1 MYCRQRLIQAD
12 MRFQRLLESECKWWN
27 PALCILVSLLG
38 SLVLVVVSVLLRQ
51 GESKARAAAATV
63 MWEVETKHYCNV
75 FDSSFYVFAL
85 FVIIKSIALYIK
97 CQDKCS
103 PPILFMLLFQET

>member
-1 MYCRQRLIQAD
+1 MCCRQRLIQAD

-51 GESKARAAAATV
+51 GESKARAAAADTV

-75 FDSSFYVFAL
+75 FDSSFYVFA
-85 FVIIKSIALYIK
+85 FICHY
-97 CQDKCS
+97 
-103 PPILFMLLFQET
+103 

>member
-1 MYCRQRLIQAD
+1 MCCRQRLIQAD

-51 GESKARAAAATV
+51 GESKARAAAA
-63 MWEVETKHYCNV
+63 ETKHYC
-75 FDSSFYVFAL
+75 YVFAL
-85 FVIIKSIALYIK
+85 FVIIKSIVLYLK
-97 CQDKCS
+97 CQDKCLL
-103 PPILFMLLFQET
+103 PILFMLLFQEM

>member
-1 MYCRQRLIQAD
+1 MCCRQRLIQAD

-51 GESKARAAAATV
+51 GESKARAAAA
-63 MWEVETKHYCNV
+63 ETKHYCYV
-75 FDSSFYVFAL
+75 FDNSFYVFASL
-85 FVIIKSIALYIK
+85 VIIKSIVLCLK
-97 CQDKCS
+97 CLGKCLL
-103 PPILFMLLFQET
+103 PILFMLLFQEM